1 VATQHVA
8 TSFVPG
14 FRRSALLPTVVLE
27 NSHAK
32 IKKGN
37 TARAQ
42 SRFAVPPTNGGLAPP
57 SASEIDRACAP
68 IGESPI
74 PRRPQNLQISSAPK
88 FPRLQCKHFQISVVP
103 MPSFSKD
110 SFGGFVGF
118 QGVAV
123 DPNRKIDSP
132 NFCPP
137 NRARKAVPRPINS
150 ISCRASCMHA
160 NSRFGFPK
168 ENVCF
173 LCKAGLGI
181 VEATPKIVTSDRRKT
196 FHAGRRQRNRL
207 KLRRPPERLFRRRRV
222 T

>member
-74 PRRPQNLQISSAPK
+74 PRRLQNLQISSAPK
-88 FPRLQCKHFQISVVP
+88 FPRLQCKHFQISVGP

-137 NRARKAVPRPINS
+137 NWAQKAVGPAQS
-150 ISCRASCMHA
+150 
-160 NSRFGFPK
+160 SRQAA
-168 ENVCF
+168 ERLVCTLTRVAVFRKTMSF
-173 LCKAGLGI
+173 LCRGETRHSGVVRTATNGI
-181 VEATPKIVTSDRRKT
+181 RKSYEAAPHPSCASDRED
-196 FHAGRRQRNRL
+196 AG
-207 KLRRPPERLFRRRRV
+207 
-222 T
+222 